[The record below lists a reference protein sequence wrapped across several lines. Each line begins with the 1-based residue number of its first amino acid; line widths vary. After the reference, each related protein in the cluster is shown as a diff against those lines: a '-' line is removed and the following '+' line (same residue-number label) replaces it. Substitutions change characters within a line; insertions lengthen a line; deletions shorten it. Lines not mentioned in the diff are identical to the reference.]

1 MLVLSDTVYA
11 NKNHRTVNSSL
22 GGHHY
27 VHSYSSAHIQTISTL
42 PLHLSCPSDMLFSI
56 HVHPGDSQ

>member
-11 NKNHRTVNSSL
+11 NKDHRTMNSSL
-22 GGHHY
+22 GGRHY
-27 VHSYSSAHIQTISTL
+27 VCSSSTAHVQTISTL